1 MICVLIAQDTSL
13 DAELKIFSENIRNS
27 RFKNTV
33 IKNIVLFTLAKSW
46 SWCWKTASWI
56 WS

>member
-1 MICVLIAQDTSL
+1 LIAQDTSL